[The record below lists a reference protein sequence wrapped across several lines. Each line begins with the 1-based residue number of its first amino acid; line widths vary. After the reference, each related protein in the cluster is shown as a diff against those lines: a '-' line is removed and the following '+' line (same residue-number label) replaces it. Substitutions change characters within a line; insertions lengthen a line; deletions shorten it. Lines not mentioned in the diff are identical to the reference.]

1 MKNKKMDQADSFDLR
16 PASVEEAGLFH
27 PDGETLVGRV
37 TFASGERQEFTD
49 HGAYRPAPGFCWTRW
64 TKYGIERGTASLW
77 R

>member
-49 HGAYRPAPGFCWTRW
+49 HGA
-64 TKYGIERGTASLW
+64 
-77 R
+77 

>member
-49 HGAYRPAPGFCWTRW
+49 HGAYPEGHPPRRRDQDCD
-64 TKYGIERGTASLW
+64 L
-77 R
+77 